1 MFLAR
6 RHGYDASVAYRDQEV
21 APAAFA
27 SNGQASSHP
36 KPLWVALC
44 FALGVG
50 LGLWSF
56 YIVGALALLAASIVV
71 AKNQRSP
78 RGARATLVALILG
91 YEAGLAALIA
101 LYLLVWGEPSSLWLY
116 LVSLAAAGLAIEL
129 PILWWRKRKGE
140 LV

>member
-1 MFLAR
+1 MRTLFWKIFL
-6 RHGYDASVAYRDQEV
+6 
-21 APAAFA
+21 
-27 SNGQASSHP
+27 
-36 KPLWVALC
+36 
-44 FALGVG
+44 
-50 LGLWSF
+50 SF
-56 YIVGALALLAASIVV
+56 WAVVAASIVV

-78 RGARATLVALILG
+78 RGARATLVALIIG

-116 LVSLAAAGLAIEL
+116 LVSLAGAGLAIEL

>member
-1 MFLAR
+1 MVRSRNRDDKLTRVVSWRAGTGTMPPWLIAIRKWPPLRSRATAKPAPTPSRFGLPC
-6 RHGYDASVAYRDQEV
+6 ASLFVSV
-21 APAAFA
+21 
-27 SNGQASSHP
+27 
-36 KPLWVALC
+36 W
-44 FALGVG
+44 
-50 LGLWSF
+50 
-56 YIVGALALLAASIVV
+56 ASIVV

-78 RGARATLVALILG
+78 RGARATLVALIIG

-116 LVSLAAAGLAIEL
+116 LVSLAGAGLAIEL